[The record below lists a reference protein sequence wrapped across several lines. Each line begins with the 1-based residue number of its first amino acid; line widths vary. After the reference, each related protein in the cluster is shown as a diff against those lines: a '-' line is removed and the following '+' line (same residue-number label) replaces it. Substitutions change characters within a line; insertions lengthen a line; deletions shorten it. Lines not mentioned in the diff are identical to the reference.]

1 MSNNNDENRQTQET
15 KSGSSELKVELD
27 PSSKMKST
35 ENKGEKDHRLL
46 PISDGQYRRSLS
58 EDQKPTTLPDHRY
71 LSTECMASNP
81 LSDAKDWKT
90 SSSYLNTA
98 PSNVGSKFGGST
110 FSITRHKKIDL
121 SAYDEELPETN
132 PKSKNDDQDT
142 QETLPTI
149 GIVSADSYDVLEKAA
164 AIALEQVS

>member
-1 MSNNNDENRQTQET
+1 M
-15 KSGSSELKVELD
+15 G
-27 PSSKMKST
+27 
-35 ENKGEKDHRLL
+35 DHRLL
-46 PISDGQYRRSLS
+46 PIPDGQYRRSLS
-58 EDQKPTTLPDHRY
+58 EDQKPTTLPDHSY

-98 PSNVGSKFGGST
+98 QSNVGPKFGGST

-121 SAYDEELPETN
+121 SAYDEELTETN

-142 QETLPTI
+142 KETLPTI
-149 GIVSADSYDVLEKAA
+149 GIVNADSYDVLEKAA
-164 AIALEQVS
+164 AIALEQALQIKPTAVVDKSKSSNNNQANVSTIPLPSLADPLTLG